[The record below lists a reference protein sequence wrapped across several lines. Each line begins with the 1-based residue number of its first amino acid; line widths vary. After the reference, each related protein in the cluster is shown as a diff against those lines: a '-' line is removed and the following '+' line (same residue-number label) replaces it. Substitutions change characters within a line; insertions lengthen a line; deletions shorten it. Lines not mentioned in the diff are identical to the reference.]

1 MPPIVANLRVQDCAK
16 KLGLAWFISLFLSL
30 ALHQV
35 VAQERIPA
43 PISIPPSTNWY
54 CIPHLSCDGEVHV
67 LTKYRDG
74 NDGPWSSFTIQVG
87 SPAQAVRVLPSSS
100 GSSLW
105 AVVDEGCS
113 TQDPAGCPESRGGI
127 FNPNSSST
135 WAEEGLY
142 QLPLAAEIPFG
153 YSGNGRF
160 GFDSVVMSYGG
171 GEGATVNNSVVAGI
185 ATKDFY
191 IGTIGLTPH
200 GTNFTD
206 FNDPKP
212 SILKLL
218 RDSGKIASRSWAYTA
233 GAFYTPKKTFGSLLF
248 GGYDTSRF
256 VPNNLTIGL
265 GQDIS
270 RDILVGVQSISIGE
284 VDLLDQGI
292 IAYIDSTIPHIWL
305 PIQTCENFER
315 AFGLAWDPDLEL
327 YLVNDTLHSN
337 LLADNPTI
345 KFTIGSSVNGGET
358 VEIELPYGAFDLE
371 AREPLTRN
379 GTSRYFPLRRA
390 QNETQYALGRTFLQQ
405 AYLIVDYDRNN
416 FSVSQAVF
424 PDTGIAEHRIP
435 ILDPSSLNE
444 TANSASSAPSRGDGK
459 LSTAAIAGIVI
470 GVIVAILIAAAAT
483 ILYFQRRKLRLR
495 RQFEEEAKATEQQQP
510 FEKSEL
516 DAKDP
521 EVKSPTELSS
531 EVEKAEL
538 AGSTQHV
545 RELSGKDARVEA
557 GGDETLS
564 QEMPGSGVYTAELES
579 PGPGGQR
586 IYHELP

>member
-1 MPPIVANLRVQDCAK
+1 VYALTQD
-16 KLGLAWFISLFLSL
+16 
-30 ALHQV
+30 
-35 VAQERIPA
+35 
-43 PISIPPSTNWY
+43 
-54 CIPHLSCDGEVHV
+54 
-67 LTKYRDG
+67 RDG
-74 NDGPWSSFTIQVG
+74 NDGPWSSFTVQIG

-105 AVVDEGCS
+105 AVVGEGCT
-113 TQDPAGCPESRGGI
+113 TQDPAGCSESRGGI

-135 WAEEGLY
+135 WVEEGLY
-142 QLPLAAEIPFG
+142 QLPMAAEIPFG

-160 GFDSVVMSYGG
+160 GFDSLVMSYGG
-171 GEGATVNNSVVAGI
+171 GEGAIVNNSVVAGI

-191 IGTIGLTPH
+191 IGTLGLTPH

-212 SILKLL
+212 SILTIL
-218 RDSGKIASRSWAYTA
+218 RRAGQIPSRSWAYTA

-270 RDILVGVQSISIGE
+270 RDILVGVQSIRSGE
-284 VDLLDQGI
+284 VNFLDQGI

-305 PIQTCENFER
+305 PIRACENFER
-315 AFGLAWDPDLEL
+315 EFELTWDSDLEL

-337 LLADNPTI
+337 LLANNPTI
-345 KFTIGSSVNGGET
+345 TLTIGSSVNGGET
-358 VEIELPYGAFDLE
+358 VDIELPYGAFDLE
-371 AREPLTRN
+371 AREHLTRN
-379 GTSRYFPLRRA
+379 RTSRYFPLRRA

-424 PDTGIAEHRIP
+424 PDTGIAEHWIP
-435 ILDPSSLNE
+435 ILDPSSANE
-444 TANSASSAPSRGDGK
+444 TANPASSIPSRGDNK
-459 LSTAAIAGIVI
+459 VSTAAIAGIVI
-470 GVIVAILIAAAAT
+470 GVIVAVLIAVAAT
-483 ILYFQRRKLRLR
+483 VFYFRQRKSHRH
-495 RQFEEEAKATEQQQP
+495 RQFEEAAKASQQQQRP

-521 EVKSPTELSS
+521 EVKSPTQVSS

-538 AGSTQHV
+538 AGSTHHV
-545 RELSGKDARVEA
+545 RELLGKDARVEA
-557 GGDETLS
+557 EGNQTFS
-564 QEMPGSGVYTAELES
+564 QEMPGAGVYTTEIES
-579 PGPGGQR
+579 PGSGDLR